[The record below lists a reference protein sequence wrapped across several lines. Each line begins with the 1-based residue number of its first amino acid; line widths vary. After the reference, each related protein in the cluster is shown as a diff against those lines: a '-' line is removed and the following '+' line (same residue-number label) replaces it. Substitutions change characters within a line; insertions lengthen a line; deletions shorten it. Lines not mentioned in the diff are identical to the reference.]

1 MTEELRRMVM
11 KGATAG
17 ELQVQAQQEGML
29 TMYQDGLLK
38 CLAGETSF
46 EEVIR
51 VSHE

>member
-1 MTEELRRMVM
+1 M

-17 ELQVQAQQEGML
+17 ELQRQAQKEGMI

>member
-1 MTEELRRMVM
+1 
-11 KGATAG
+11 
-17 ELQVQAQQEGML
+17 ML

-38 CLAGETSF
+38 CLNGETSF